1 LKNGKNCK
9 FQRFT
14 FHTLKLIKCMPR
26 REFFYAPPQNFTAD
40 TITLAG
46 DEHTHLVRVLHHQI
60 GDRVIVVDGA
70 GLAAESE
77 IVDIGKTVTR
87 LRLIKKSR
95 RLGEPFVHLTL
106 AQAVPKGHRFDW
118 MIEKGTEIG
127 VSAFIPLICERSEVT
142 PRPGKNERWHRLAL
156 AAMKQSCRSICP
168 AISEPVMFGAMCRR
182 ASSLPPGQSGRL
194 REFDFV
200 LLAHEGAGDPLPSL
214 VNRAPK
220 PRIGLVMI
228 GPEGGFADNEIKIAR
243 DAGIIFLGMGP
254 RRLRAETAGL
264 VAALK
269 ILTAFGEL
277 S

>member
-1 LKNGKNCK
+1 
-9 FQRFT
+9 
-14 FHTLKLIKCMPR
+14 MSR
-26 REFFYAPPQNFTAD
+26 REFFYAPPENFAAD

-46 DEHTHLVRVLHHQI
+46 DEHTHLVRVLHRQI
-60 GDRVIVVDGA
+60 GDRVTVVDGA

-77 IVDIGKTVTR
+77 IFEIGKTVTR
-87 LRLIKKSR
+87 LRPIKKSR

-106 AQAVPKGHRFDW
+106 AQAAPKGNRFDW

-127 VSAFIPLICERSEVT
+127 VSAFIPLICERSEVN
-142 PRPGKNERWHRLAL
+142 PGPGKNERWHRLAL

-168 AISEPVMFGAMCRR
+168 AISEPVMFGALCRR
-182 ASSLPPGQSGRL
+182 ASTLPAAYAAGQSGRL

-200 LLAHEGAGDPLPSL
+200 LMAHEGAGDPLTQL
-214 VNRAPK
+214 VNRAPQ

-228 GPEGGFADNEIKIAR
+228 GPEGGFSDNETKIAR
-243 DAGIIFLGMGP
+243 EAGLTFFGMGP

-264 VAALK
+264 VAAMK
-269 ILTAFGEL
+269 ILAAFGEL